1 MAKKK
6 ATRKGA
12 SRGARRSTARRR
24 PRKAASRPRQSA
36 RQINLKPLQR
46 MIAAQIKK
54 LESYPSSAKVEEA
67 MKLMGDAKTMLDNS
81 CRTNPIPMVI
91 EF

>member
-12 SRGARRSTARRR
+12 SRGARKSTARRT
-24 PRKAASRPRQSA
+24 PRKATSRPRQSTP
-36 RQINLKPLQR
+36 RLNLKPLQK
-46 MIAAQIKK
+46 MIAAEIKK

-67 MKLMGDAKTMLDNS
+67 MKLMGEAKTMLDNS